1 MSEKSW
7 YKGKLSDM
15 DVVRIDISDDFVV
28 DYDKSRGMY
37 RVSFFEDGHFLDE
50 CWFDAYEDKEVD
62 DRIEKIIEFL
72 ESLKYYLNIS
82 NNLPDYLTPVPKPLD
97 FRSDEERAIDLL
109 DDIIKYIKEME

>member
-1 MSEKSW
+1 MSKESW
-7 YKGKLSDM
+7 YKSKLSDM

-37 RVSFFEDGHFLDE
+37 RVSIFKDNHFQDE
-50 CWFDAYEDKEVD
+50 YWFDAYEDKEVD
-62 DRIEKIIEFL
+62 GRIEKIIEFL

-82 NNLPDYLTPVPKPLD
+82 NNLPKYKGVFLDPID